1 MRGVHPML
9 RLVPPRV
16 LLVAIPLACAPL
28 SALAATAT
36 DRLTVTATVQSSCA
50 LNGGTMAFGTYLSG
64 QSTNLDVVGRI
75 HYVNCS
81 GTLTFELDGGQSG
94 DVSNRVMLS
103 GSNQLR
109 YQLYRNTS
117 RSAVWGLAGNAHQI
131 QLLTPLT
138 GTVDVYGRIPSGQAV
153 APGSYSDTV
162 NITLTF

>member
-1 MRGVHPML
+1 MP
-9 RLVPPRV
+9 RLLLPGAM
-16 LLVAIPLACAPL
+16 LVAILLPCVSSGAR
-28 SALAATAT
+28 AATTT

-64 QSTNLDVVGRI
+64 QTSNLDAVGRI
-75 HYVNCS
+75 NYVNCS

-103 GSNQLR
+103 GTNQLR
-109 YQLYRNTS
+109 YQLFRNAS
-117 RSAVWGLAGNAHQI
+117 RSAVWGMGSQAHQI
-131 QLLTPLT
+131 QLLVPLT

-153 APGSYSDTV
+153 APGSYSDIV